1 MLLKWILVL
10 EGQNALMSR
19 ALSVISAAVKGP
31 RGCGCCEVAFF
42 PPTKGRETGTCS
54 ADIFET
60 IWDVFLDLRKKH
72 GAEGEK
78 DRGCGQGLS
87 LYAVEW
93 AVSSASSKDVAG
105 MPCAIG
111 RLGINFLWLSYR
123 RNVLPHHESGRIGLP
138 DSATRG
144 KNIELLGMG
153 LEVMSWRWRTG
164 IILGA
169 LTSWHRDA
177 VRRLII
183 R

>member
-1 MLLKWILVL
+1 VGVGFPECSAAKKGRRSALFGSCKVMLLKWILVL

-111 RLGINFLWLSYR
+111 RLGINFL
-123 RNVLPHHESGRIGLP
+123 
-138 DSATRG
+138 
-144 KNIELLGMG
+144 
-153 LEVMSWRWRTG
+153 
-164 IILGA
+164 
-169 LTSWHRDA
+169 
-177 VRRLII
+177 
-183 R
+183 